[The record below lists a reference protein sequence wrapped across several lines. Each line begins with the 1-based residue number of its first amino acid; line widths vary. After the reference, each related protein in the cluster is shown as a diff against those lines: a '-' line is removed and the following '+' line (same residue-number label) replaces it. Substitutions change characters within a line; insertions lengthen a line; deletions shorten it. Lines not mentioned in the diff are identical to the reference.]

1 MRCQR
6 EAVVFRIY
14 SGERLCSR
22 HFKDSI
28 REKVSR
34 TIAQYKMLDPDDRI
48 AVALSGGKDSVSLLR
63 ILFELEKRF
72 PRAQM
77 TALTIDEGIKG
88 YREEAIAIA
97 AENCNKLGVE
107 HRVLSFKELYGDTL
121 DELVSKLSSLRG
133 EISPC
138 SFCGVLRRR
147 ALNRAAREIGADRL
161 ATAHNLDDEVQT
173 GLLNLI
179 HGDIVRNARVEPVL
193 KPEHPKFVTR
203 VKPFCKIPES
213 ELALY
218 AHLDR
223 ITFQTRP
230 CTYRET
236 SLRNEIRHMVNRLEF
251 NHPGVKYAI
260 SSSFERLRPALKTVV
275 SSVKIQDC
283 SSCGEPT
290 VGHICKPC
298 EMLQKIGVL

>member
-1 MRCQR
+1 
-6 EAVVFRIY
+6 
-14 SGERLCSR
+14 
-22 HFKDSI
+22 
-28 REKVSR
+28 
-34 TIAQYKMLDPDDRI
+34 MLNPDDRI
-48 AVALSGGKDSVSLLR
+48 AMAISGGKDSVSLLR
-63 ILFELEKRF
+63 ILFELETKF
-72 PRAQM
+72 PRVQM

-97 AENCNKLGVE
+97 AKNCEELGVE
-107 HRVLSFKELYGDTL
+107 HRVFSFKELYGDTL
-121 DELVSKLSSLRG
+121 DELVLKLRSLRG

-138 SFCGVLRRR
+138 SFCGVLRRK
-147 ALNRAAREIGADRL
+147 ALNQAAREISADKL
-161 ATAHNLDDEVQT
+161 VTAHNLDDEVQT

-179 HGDIVRNARVEPVL
+179 HGDIARNARVEPIL
-193 KPEHPKFVTR
+193 EPQHPKFVTR
-203 VKPFCKIPES
+203 VKPFCRIPES

-218 AHLDR
+218 ALLDHV
-223 ITFQTRP
+223 TFQTHP

-236 SLRNEIRHMVNRLEF
+236 SLRNEIRHIVNRLEF

-260 SSSFERLRPALKTVV
+260 SSSFERLRPALKTMV